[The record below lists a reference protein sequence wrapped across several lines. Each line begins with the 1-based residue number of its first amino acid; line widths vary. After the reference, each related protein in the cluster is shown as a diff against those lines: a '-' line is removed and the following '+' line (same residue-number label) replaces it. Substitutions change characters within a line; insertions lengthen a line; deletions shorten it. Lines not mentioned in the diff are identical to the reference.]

1 MEEFVRLRALAA
13 PLMRD
18 NIDTDVIIR
27 IDRLVGGRPDE
38 VGKYAFELL
47 RYLPDG
53 GENPDFVLNREPFR
67 RAQILLA
74 GANFG
79 CGSSREPA
87 VWTLQQMGFRCV
99 VAPSFGDIFFANC
112 FQNGMLPVV
121 MERRTVEAIAAE
133 VEADAAHGFVT
144 VDLQKQTIVS
154 PSGKEFRFE
163 IEPAR
168 REALLHGLDE
178 IGMTMRREAEI
189 AAFQSRDRNRRPWI
203 YR

>member
-1 MEEFVRLRALAA
+1 
-13 PLMRD
+13 MRD

-87 VWTLQQMGFRCV
+87 VWALQQMGFRCV